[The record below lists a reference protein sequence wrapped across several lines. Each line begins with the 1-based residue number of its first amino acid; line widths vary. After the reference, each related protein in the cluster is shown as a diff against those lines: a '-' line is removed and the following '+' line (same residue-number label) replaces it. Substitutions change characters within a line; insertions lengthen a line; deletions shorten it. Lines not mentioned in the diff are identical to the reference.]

1 MAKIILADNGISFDG
16 KSALLSPMGGA
27 EKALVSLSESLVDL
41 GHEVLVFNNCLKNIV
56 YKGVNWIP
64 ISKNLPDSADL
75 YIANRGDKLIN
86 LVPKAKHRVFWIHNP
101 ASYLMKWRYLH
112 KLWRRRPCIVFSS
125 NYHAQTYPSWAPAG
139 ERLIIPYG
147 VDKIFRERKMVSNLP
162 GPKAVFTSNPLR
174 SLDWLL
180 DLWSKFVFSRA
191 PNAELHVFSGSA
203 TYGEYGKTKETIM
216 KPILEKANT
225 LADKGIVLREP
236 VPSQDLVSELSA
248 SRIIVYRGDS
258 NETFC
263 SSLGE
268 AQAFGVPA
276 IVQDLGCVA
285 ERVIDNKTGYIL
297 DNEKEF
303 ADAIVRLLENDSLWK
318 EMHLNCLKHQRNWSW
333 GDAAK
338 KFESIIN

>member
-1 MAKIILADNGISFDG
+1 MAKIILADDGINFDG
-16 KSALLSPMGGA
+16 KTRLISPMGGA
-27 EKALVSLSESLVDL
+27 EKALVSLAESLADL
-41 GHEVLVFNNCLKNIV
+41 GHEVSVFNNCLKNIV

-64 ISKNLPDSADL
+64 ISENLPDSADL

-86 LVPKAKHRVFWIHNP
+86 LVSKARRRVFWIHNP
-101 ASYLMKWRYLH
+101 ASYLMKWRYLY
-112 KLWRRRPCIVFSS
+112 KLWKWRPCIVFSS
-125 NYHAQTYPSWAPAG
+125 NYHATTYPNWAPAG

-147 VDKIFRERKMVSNLP
+147 IDGIFRGRKMVPDFP

-180 DLWSKFVFSRA
+180 DLWSKFIFSRI

-203 TYGEYGKTKETIM
+203 TYGAYGKAKENMM
-216 KPILEKANT
+216 KPVLKKANA
-225 LADKGIVLREP
+225 LVGRGIILRDP
-236 VPSQDLVSELSA
+236 VPAQDLVSELSV
-248 SRIIVYRGDS
+248 SRIIVYRGDP

-297 DNEKEF
+297 NTDKKF
-303 ADAIVRLLENDSLWK
+303 ADAIVSLLENNALWK
-318 EMHLNCLKHQRNWSW
+318 EMHLNCLKYQRNWGW
-333 GDAAK
+333 RDAAK